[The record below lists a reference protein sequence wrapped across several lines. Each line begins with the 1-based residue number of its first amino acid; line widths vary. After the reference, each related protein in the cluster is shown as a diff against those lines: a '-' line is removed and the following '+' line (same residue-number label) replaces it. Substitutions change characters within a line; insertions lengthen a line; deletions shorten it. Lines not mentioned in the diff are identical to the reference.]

1 LAAETASKQ
10 QQKLNNLGGTGR
22 YTPKPTKK
30 TQNHSLPVVEHQDP
44 VTGHHEMNPQRMLD
58 CSKSW
63 LAPLSH
69 RYGSETHFL
78 SLTNMLSHNKDSMA
92 LPSPRRRLRSPGS
105 GSEQAVLSTKTAATL
120 LCAACSPHMQT
131 GSGGSE
137 LPYYGRSP
145 PVYPSR
151 KAFSP
156 TVSAKPAPL
165 TRRRTPKHPAMAP
178 QMSDGL
184 PHTAMPGTWSRS

>member
-1 LAAETASKQ
+1 MA
-10 QQKLNNLGGTGR
+10 GGTKWPQQHANNAIGCL
-22 YTPKPTKK
+22 
-30 TQNHSLPVVEHQDP
+30 TQNQTGGKASDVSRARAVLPGADP
-44 VTGHHEMNPQRMLD
+44 PRTKNNSEQTRNNSWRSGFLRLAWETCDFFANHMHATMDLLRNALEML
-58 CSKSW
+58 
-63 LAPLSH
+63 
-69 RYGSETHFL
+69 
-78 SLTNMLSHNKDSMA
+78 
-92 LPSPRRRLRSPGS
+92 PRRRLRSPGS